1 MVRSLLLAS
10 VLCFHALTGQAAAQ
24 TAGPRINPAA
34 ASGANGGSS
43 IELLPRRSPFQATL
57 EGEVVQPLGQGE
69 VGDQSAEA
77 IVLPSQ
83 PPEPAP
89 PRWGALDA
97 PAPQVEFP
105 AREYDMVG
113 PPRGI
118 LQRYTGQLYRRRVR
132 DPNTLL
138 ADDYRL
144 NAPIDLNRP
153 DGIAPAGVLGDH
165 TLKSSQFLISYR
177 YNVTAFDG
185 NLNGT
190 QPVSSAAILGAF
202 AFAPTTM
209 TFQQHLILFEYA
221 PTDDLTLMFRLP
233 IQEIDIEYVDQGGHQ
248 VHTANTQLADIPITL
263 MYALK
268 RWNRQQIHL
277 NFGLSTPTGII
288 DTLTDHPTA
297 GSPNLGFPQRTGSG
311 TWDLLPGLTY
321 TGQSDRWTWGA
332 QAMGTVHMGR
342 NRFNY
347 TLGDR
352 VDLTPWVARRWTR
365 GMSTSAR
372 LDGQIVGNGRGVAI
386 YRVNPSLPPATLLDP
401 TLAPTNNLNTLGGR
415 RLDLLFGLNY
425 NFVDQPRL
433 PGSRL
438 SIEAGCPI
446 YQSLD
451 GPQLRARWLLNAS
464 WNILW

>member
-1 MVRSLLLAS
+1 MVRSLLLMCVVS
-10 VLCFHALTGQAAAQ
+10 LHGLVGQVAAQ
-24 TAGPRINPAA
+24 TSGPRIGPPARP
-34 ASGANGGSS
+34 GDENESS
-43 IELLPRRSPFQATL
+43 LELLPRRSPFQATL
-57 EGEVVQPLGQGE
+57 EGEELPSSPQGE
-69 VGDQSAEA
+69 ADDQDTET

-89 PRWGALDA
+89 PRWGPLDA
-97 PAPQVEFP
+97 AAPQVAFP
-105 AREYDMVG
+105 ARDYDIVG

-118 LQRYTGQLYRRRVR
+118 FQRYTGQLYRRRVR

-138 ADDYRL
+138 AEDYRL

-165 TLKSSQFLISYR
+165 TLKSSQLLISYR
-177 YNVTAFDG
+177 YNVTSFDG

-190 QPVSSAAILGAF
+190 QPVSTAAILAAF
-202 AFAPTTM
+202 TFAPTRM

-221 PTDDLTLMFRLP
+221 PTDDLTMMFRLP
-233 IQEIDIEYVDQGGHQ
+233 IQEIDIEFVDQGGHQ
-248 VHTANTQLADIPITL
+248 VHTANTQLADIPITF

-277 NFGLSTPTGII
+277 NFGLSTPTGLI
-288 DTLTDHPTA
+288 DTLTDHATA
-297 GSPNLGFPQRTGSG
+297 GSPNLGYPQRTSSG

-332 QAMGTVHMGR
+332 QAMGTVRMGR
-342 NRFNY
+342 NRFDY

-352 VDLTPWVARRWTR
+352 VDLTPWLARRWTC
-365 GMSTSAR
+365 GLSTSAR
-372 LDGQIVGNGRGVAI
+372 LAAQIVGNGRGVGT
-386 YRVNPSLPPATLLDP
+386 YRQNPSQAPATILDT
-401 TLAPTNNLNTLGGR
+401 TLAPTNRLDTLGGR
-415 RLDLLFGLNY
+415 RIDLLFGLNY
-425 NFVDQPRL
+425 NFADRPRL

-438 SIEAGCPI
+438 SIEPGFPI
-446 YQSLD
+446 YQSLN
-451 GPQLRARWLLNAS
+451 GPQLRARWLLNFS